1 MTETE
6 ELIYPSS
13 LLKIESGQQFKKGR
27 VSLLDA
33 EAKFTKVLND
43 TVNKKIHD
51 VIQLNEKENGA
62 SYSIELPEELK
73 RAVSSDTKK
82 KVVKELTAYEVRTLT
97 AIVKLSEIARLAGDL
112 HRVEKLRRNN
122 FEKNIDQ
129 KILGKAL

>member
-97 AIVKLSEIARLAGDL
+97 AIVKLSEM
-112 HRVEKLRRNN
+112 E
-122 FEKNIDQ
+122 
-129 KILGKAL
+129 